1 MALAK
6 HHEEIEE
13 RWIANKSDRY
23 EAILSDLFGRL
34 PPMVLRAGEV
44 YLVRGGRRMEDV
56 EVCEIGEALDLA
68 VESKSGAA
76 PVEIELLDDSGSR
89 LLNQRADGHIS
100 VPFKQAGS
108 LRIQASSGGYLKLY
122 TIHAVE
128 PFRVEELPDFANLIH
143 SLSDNPPEW
152 TEATFGEFRTRLE
165 QILAKKGVPRIFA
178 DGVIEYHLALFHED
192 RRLPSFRE
200 RFESAYG
207 NLRWFIPYSDVARL
221 ICAYYLYCANEFE
234 AAAELCKGRRG
245 RLRQAVRF
253 FLDGNGT
260 KPASTESSSTK
271 SGPALLVALPDLMLF
286 QAIEAL
292 EDGKAK
298 NAAELVAVAR
308 RHTRADFDRER
319 VARAAYIEAHVKR
332 AAGDEK
338 VARSLFESLLDCP
351 WQPIAASAAKHLDSE
366 NG

>member
-13 RWIANKSDRY
+13 RWIANTNERY

-34 PPMVLRAGEV
+34 PPMVLRAGEI

-56 EVCEIGEALDLA
+56 EVCEVGETLDLG
-68 VESKSGAA
+68 VESTSGSA
-76 PVEIELLDDSGSR
+76 PPEIELRDESGSR
-89 LLNQRADGHIS
+89 PLKQRTNGHIS
-100 VPFKQAGS
+100 VQFKETGCR
-108 LRIQASSGGYLKLY
+108 LIQVSSGGYIKLY

-128 PFRVEELPDFANLIH
+128 PFRVEELPDFAKLIQ

-152 TEATFGEFRTRLE
+152 TEATFAEFRARLE
-165 QILAKKGVPRIFA
+165 KILAKKGVPAIFA
-178 DGVIEYHLALFHED
+178 DGLIEYHLALFHEEQ
-192 RRLPSFRE
+192 RLPSFRE

-207 NLRWFIPYSDVARL
+207 NLRWFIPYSDVARI

-234 AAAELCKGRRG
+234 AAAVLWKGRRG

-260 KPASTESSSTK
+260 KPASAVSSSK
-271 SGPALLVALPDLMLF
+271 SGLALLVALPDLMLF
-286 QAIEAL
+286 QAIELL
-292 EDGKAK
+292 EDRRPKK
-298 NAAELVAVAR
+298 AAELVAVAR

-319 VARAAYIEAHVKR
+319 AARAAYIEAHVKR
-332 AAGDEK
+332 ATGDEK
-338 VARSLFESLLDCP
+338 TARSIFESLLHCP
-351 WQPIAASAAKHLDSE
+351 WQPIAAAAAKHLESD